1 MSSVGFLLF
10 IRRLDPLRTVFLRN
24 RYQMNR
30 KHASLQNEQNR
41 RRKNAIIAQDDCSRL
56 HPGYPQNPTEE
67 IFKVISGMQSEAMV
81 SSGYACFK
89 IVLFLRRTYVQLKLE
104 VLARA
109 QGYSCFMPQTSLD
122 YYRGAPSDHMTG
134 VKQHNDP
141 KKFEIDRNHCFATI
155 L

>member
-1 MSSVGFLLF
+1 MFAKYFSQNKNLQTGLKTYRF
-10 IRRLDPLRTVFLRN
+10 IFYRSAF
-24 RYQMNR
+24 
-30 KHASLQNEQNR
+30 
-41 RRKNAIIAQDDCSRL
+41 SRL
-56 HPGYPQNPTEE
+56 GTKISFGQFPDSSNHCSSLPLGHPSDPTEE
-67 IFKVISGMQSEAMV
+67 LFKRISGRQTGAMV

>member
-1 MSSVGFLLF
+1 MFAKYFSQKEILQTRPKTYRFIFYRSAFSRLGTETSFGQFPNSS
-10 IRRLDPLRTVFLRN
+10 N
-24 RYQMNR
+24 
-30 KHASLQNEQNR
+30 H
-41 RRKNAIIAQDDCSRL
+41 CSRL

-67 IFKVISGMQSEAMV
+67 LFKVISGMQSEAMV